1 MGCGGST
8 ANTPELLAQKDQN
21 AAIEKGLADAKKSM
35 GQEVKILLLG
45 AGASGKSTIAKQMKL
60 LYLEGFSDKEA
71 SIFTEIVFFNII
83 KNMKT
88 LVQNSDKFGYVIDAA
103 NKETA
108 EELKNMT
115 IQLSDVELTAERGE
129 GIAGLWNDKA
139 IQDTLERASEFQL
152 DDSASYFFKNLDR
165 IAKDGYKPSTQD
177 ILHVRAKTTGIV
189 ETEFVHE
196 GLHFRMVDVG
206 GQRNERKK
214 WIHCFQEV
222 TAIIFV
228 VAVSEYDQKLEEDLE
243 TNRMSESLKLFDDV
257 VNNRWFATTSVILF
271 LNKKDLFE
279 LKIMKTSLKVAFPQF
294 DGPEKDYDAGMAY
307 ILRLFLTTDQSG
319 KKREIYSHETCAT
332 DTENIRVV
340 FGSVEDIF
348 LTGHLDAMGY

>member
-8 ANTPELLAQKDQN
+8 PELQAQK
-21 AAIEKGLADAKKSM
+21 AKSGEIEKELAASKKSQ
-35 GQEVKILLLG
+35 GTEVKILLLG

-60 LYLEGFSDKEA
+60 LYLEGFTDKEA
-71 SIFTEIVFFNII
+71 GIFTEIVFFNII
-83 KNMKT
+83 KNMKA
-88 LVQNSDKFGYVIDAA
+88 LVQHAEKFGYPLDAS
-103 NKETA
+103 NKATA

-115 IQLSDVELTAERGE
+115 IQLSDVELTAERGA
-129 GIAGLWNDKA
+129 GISKLWKDPA
-139 IQDTLERASEFQL
+139 IQQTLERASEFQL
-152 DDSASYFFKNLDR
+152 DDSAGYFFEELPR
-165 IAKDGYKPSTQD
+165 IATAGYKPSTSD
-177 ILHVRAKTTGIV
+177 ILNVRAKTTGIV

-228 VAVSEYDQKLEEDLE
+228 VAVSEYDQTLEEDLV

-257 VNNRWFATTSVILF
+257 VNNRWFASTAVVLF
-271 LNKKDLFE
+271 LNKKDIFAK
-279 LKIMKTSLKVAFPQF
+279 KIMKTSLKVCFPKF
-294 DGPEKDYDAGMAY
+294 DGEDKNYTVGMSY
-307 ILRLFLTTDQSG
+307 ILNQFMTTDQSG
-319 KKREIYSHETCAT
+319 SKRNIYTHETCAT

-348 LTGHLDAMGY
+348 LKGHLGEMG